1 LGALAISGEF
11 KVGDLVIS
19 TTGRDKDRCYLVLT
33 VDGASWLGL
42 VDGRVRRV
50 DNPKRKN
57 PRHVKH
63 LNRQAGDLACRVAA
77 GGVPT
82 NLEVRKVITE
92 LTANRE
98 ED

>member
-1 LGALAISGEF
+1 MSGDY

-33 VDGASWLGL
+33 VDEASRLGL

-50 DNPKRKN
+50 ENPKQKN
-57 PRHVKH
+57 SKHVKH
-63 LNRQAGDLACRVAA
+63 LNLQAEELASKIAA
-77 GGVPT
+77 GGIPS

-92 LTANRE
+92 LTANLG